1 MKIIQGKYNEAKI
14 YTDVVDDV
22 AIAQIQAMCDSPV
35 FKQSNIRI
43 MPDVH
48 AGASCTIGTTMTIT
62 DKIVPNMVGVDI
74 GCGMELVR
82 IAEKEIDLDA
92 LDKLIYEKIPSGF
105 NYRDKRHEYADRIDL
120 SELRLAKQVNT
131 NLAYVSLGTLGGGNH
146 FIEADKDD
154 DGNIYIVVHS
164 GSRHLGKEIAELYQN
179 EGYRRIC
186 GNSKAQLQE
195 IIRRLK
201 EEGRAHDIE
210 KEILSAK
217 NNRSEI
223 PKDTAYVEGELFD
236 DYIHDMKIT
245 QRFAVLNRQAMTD
258 EIVRGL
264 RLTVTDQFTTI
275 HNYIDTDNMILR
287 KGAVSARKGEKLLIP
302 INMRDGSLICVG
314 KGNDDWNQS
323 APHGAGRILSRGQA
337 RAKLTMEE
345 FRKEMSGIYSTSVN
359 PNTIDES
366 PMAYKTI
373 DDIADNIKP
382 TVEIIKRIK
391 PIYNFKASEEP
402 PFGKNR

>member
-186 GNSKAQLQE
+186 GNYKAQLQE

-201 EEGRAHDIE
+201 EEGRAQDIE

>member
-14 YTDVVDDV
+14 CTDVVDDV

-201 EEGRAHDIE
+201 EEGRAQDIE

-217 NNRSEI
+217 NNRQEI

-245 QRFAVLNRQAMTD
+245 QRFAVLNRQAMAD

-264 RLTVTDQFTTI
+264 RLTVTEQFTTI

-345 FRKEMSGIYSTSVN
+345 FRKEMLGIYSTSVN